1 MAKQVERRVVG
12 VPLAMARRL
21 VALTRHALIV
31 ATGLCAAGPAHSVAL
46 ASVDM
51 QRFEHDG
58 VRLEVSAPRADIV
71 RIRVGHPSLPEDASW
86 AVLSDAL
93 RAHAPLTVQKIAHLT
108 RMSTGMLTVEVDEET
123 LRVAI
128 IDANGRT
135 LLADADAGIAFS
147 GGGFALVKSAP
158 DGVHYFGLGDKAGPL
173 DRRGGLYTL
182 WNTDAYGYSAAT
194 DPLYKSIPFFIG
206 ADGDGRSFGFF
217 LDNTW
222 RSNFDFGK
230 RDPHKLVI
238 DAAGGPID
246 YYVMGGPDPRAVVQ
260 QYAWLTGTA
269 PLAPLWSL
277 GFQQSHWSYKTQD
290 IAQGIADR
298 LRADHVP
305 ADVLYLDID
314 YQDRNRPFTVNTKSF
329 PDLQQFVAHLRE
341 QGLRLVLITDLHVA
355 AAPNQGYAPYDTGK
369 AADLFLKT
377 PAAVDYV
384 GKVWPGDAV
393 FPDFSR
399 VKAREWWGEQYAA
412 FVKLGVSGFWNDMN
426 EPAIF
431 DVPGKTMPLDVVHGI
446 DEPGFAARSAT
457 HAEMHNVYGML
468 NSRASFEGLLKLAP
482 DARPFVLTRASYAG
496 GQRYAAT
503 WTGDNSSSWD
513 HLHLSINMLANLGLS
528 GFAYSGDD
536 IGGFTGHQ
544 PSADLLTRWI
554 EIGAFNP
561 IFRDHYDNAKVA
573 QEVWVDGP
581 EHEAI
586 RRRFIEERYRLMPYI
601 YGLAEENS
609 RTGLPILRPVF
620 LEFPATTGADWGNS
634 GQGNQFMLG
643 EALLIAPPETW
654 ESPAPYKIALP
665 GTGWFDYWSGQR
677 LASAQLSETPR
688 LDHLPVF
695 VRPGSILPMQ
705 PLVQSTAEVPH
716 GALSIHVYPGAAPG
730 GQCAGHVYLDD
741 GVSLAYRRGEFLRQS
756 LGCANGVASSSPSD
770 SLDIRFAPREGRYT
784 PWWQQMAIT
793 VHGWSGGAKATLN
806 GKTVHAD
813 VDAASATLVITIPDQ
828 ARAATLHITH

>member
-1 MAKQVERRVVG
+1 MFKTRERRNALLRAIST
-12 VPLAMARRL
+12 LAALFICAPQGAR
-21 VALTRHALIV
+21 A
-31 ATGLCAAGPAHSVAL
+31 AAG
-46 ASVDM
+46 VDT
-51 QRFEHDG
+51 QLFEHDG

-71 RIRVGHPSLPEDASW
+71 RIRVGHPSLPENASW
-86 AVLSDAL
+86 AVLAAAL
-93 RAHAPLTVQKIAHLT
+93 HAHAPLTVQKDGRLT
-108 RMSTGMLTVEVDEET
+108 RIGTGALTVEVDDDT
-123 LRVAI
+123 LRVSI
-128 IDANGRT
+128 IDANGHP
-135 LLADADAGIAFS
+135 LLADAEAGVRFG
-147 GGGFALVKSAP
+147 GGGFALTKSAP
-158 DGVHYFGLGDKAGPL
+158 DGVHYFGLGDKAGSL

-182 WNTDAYGYSAAT
+182 WNTDAYGYTAAS
-194 DPLYKSIPFFIG
+194 DPLYKSVPFFIG
-206 ADGDGRSFGFF
+206 AEGDGRSFGFF

-230 RDPHKLVI
+230 RDPHRLVI

-246 YYVMGGPDPRAVVQ
+246 YYVMAGPDPRAVVQ
-260 QYAWLTGTA
+260 QYAWLTGAA

-290 IAQGIADR
+290 IAQGIADH

-314 YQDRNRPFTVNTKSF
+314 YQDRNRPFTVNTQSF
-329 PDLQQFVAHLRE
+329 PDLQQFVTHLRQ

-355 AAPNQGYAPYDTGK
+355 DAPNQGYAPYDTGK

-377 PAAVDYV
+377 PAGADYV

-446 DEPGFAARSAT
+446 DEPGFAARNAS

-468 NSRASFEGLLKLAP
+468 NSRATFEGLLKLAP
-482 DARPFVLTRASYAG
+482 DQRPFVLTRASYAG

-503 WTGDNSSSWD
+503 WTGDNTSSWD

-536 IGGFTGHQ
+536 IGGFAGRQ
-544 PSADLLTRWI
+544 PSPDLLTRWI

-561 IFRDHYDNAKVA
+561 IFRDHYDNAKAA

-620 LEFPATTGADWGNS
+620 LEFPLTTGSDWGNT
-634 GQGNQFMLG
+634 GEGNQFMLG
-643 EALLIAPPETW
+643 DELLIAPPEVW
-654 ESPAPYKIALP
+654 ESPAPYKITLP
-665 GTGWFDYWSGQR
+665 GSGWFDYWSGQR

-705 PLVQSTAEVPH
+705 PLVQSTAETPR
-716 GALSIHVYPGAAPG
+716 GALSLHVYPGEGPDAH
-730 GQCAGHVYLDD
+730 CAGHVYVDD
-741 GVSLAYRRGEFLRQS
+741 GVSLAYQRGEFLRQS
-756 LGCANGVASSSPSD
+756 FSCANGAASSTATPT
-770 SLDIRFAPREGRYT
+770 LDITFAQRQGHYA
-784 PWWQQMAIT
+784 PWWQQMAII
-793 VHGWSGGAKATLN
+793 VHGWSGGATAKLN
-806 GKTVHAD
+806 GKGVHGE
-813 VDAASATLVITIPDQ
+813 VDAATGTLTIAIPDQ

>member
-1 MAKQVERRVVG
+1 MSRKCGQRVTV
-12 VPLAMARRL
+12 LA
-21 VALTRHALIV
+21 ALSVLCC
-31 ATGLCAAGPAHSVAL
+31 ATGLCAAAETSGSTDAL
-46 ASVDM
+46 VLKAGDTT
-51 QRFEHDG
+51 
-58 VRLEVSAPRADIV
+58 LEITAPRADIV
-71 RIRVGHPSLPEDASW
+71 RVRMGHPNLPENASW
-86 AVLSDAL
+86 AVEAAPRGARTPMKSQRDGNITRLDTGAL
-93 RAHAPLTVQKIAHLT
+93 A
-108 RMSTGMLTVEVDEET
+108 VEVDAST
-123 LRVAI
+123 LQVSI
-128 IDANGRT
+128 LDANGKP
-135 LLADADAGIAFS
+135 LLQDAGAGVAFNS
-147 GGGFALVKSAP
+147 GGFALTKSAP
-158 DGVHYFGLGDKAGPL
+158 EGVHYFGLGDKAGTL

-182 WNTDAYGYSAAT
+182 WNTDAYGYSSAA

-206 ADGDGRSFGFF
+206 ADADGRSFGFF

-230 RDPHKLVI
+230 RDSHKLVVE
-238 DAAGGPID
+238 AAGGPID
-246 YYVMGGPDPRAVVQ
+246 YYVMAGPDPRAVVQ
-260 QYAWLTGTA
+260 QYAWLTGAA

-298 LRADHVP
+298 LRADRVP

-314 YQDRNRPFTVNTKSF
+314 YQDRNRPFTVNTQAF
-329 PDLQQFVAHLRE
+329 PDLKQFVARLRG
-341 QGLRLVLITDLHVA
+341 QGLRLVLITDLHIA
-355 AAPNQGYAPYDTGK
+355 DAPDQGYAPYDTGK

-377 PAAVDYV
+377 PAGADYV

-399 VKAREWWGEQYAA
+399 AQARAWWGEQYAG

-431 DVPGKTMPLDVVHGI
+431 DVPGKTMPLDVVHAI
-446 DEPGFAARSAT
+446 DEPGFAARKAS

-468 NSRASFEGLLKLAP
+468 NSRATFEGLMKLAP
-482 DARPFVLTRASYAG
+482 DERPFVLTRASYAG

-503 WTGDNSSSWD
+503 WTGDNTSSWE

-536 IGGFTGHQ
+536 IGGFAGRQ

-554 EIGAFNP
+554 EVGAFNP
-561 IFRDHYDNAKVA
+561 IFRDHYDNAKAA

-620 LEFPATTGADWGNS
+620 LEFPATVGSDWGNS
-634 GQGNQFMLG
+634 GQGSQFMLG
-643 EALLIAPPETW
+643 DELLIAPPEVW
-654 ESPAPYKIALP
+654 ESPAPYKITLP
-665 GTGWFDYWSGQR
+665 GSGWFDYWTGQR
-677 LASAQLSETPR
+677 LASAQLSVTPR

-695 VRPGSILPMQ
+695 VRPGAILVMQ
-705 PLVQSTAEVPH
+705 PLVQSTSEMPR
-716 GALSIHVYPGAAPG
+716 GPLSLHVYPGEH
-730 GQCAGHVYLDD
+730 CAGHVYLDD
-741 GVSLAYRRGEFLRQS
+741 GVSLAYQRGEYLRQAFS
-756 LGCANGVASSSPSD
+756 CASGAASSAP
-770 SLDIRFAPREGRYT
+770 SLDIAFAQREGRYA
-784 PWWQQMAIT
+784 PWWQQISII
-793 VHGWSGGAKATLN
+793 VHGWTGGAAARLN
-806 GKTVHAD
+806 GKTVHGD
-813 VDAASATLVITIPDQ
+813 VDAASGTLTVVIPDQ
-828 ARAATLHITH
+828 PRAATLRIGH